1 MYKRLIGA
9 ALVFGMAATPP
20 PAAAQTHLRCADRA
34 SIVGTLEKKH
44 RESAIG
50 IGLSGPQAVF
60 EVWRAKRSG
69 TWTITVTRPNNTTC
83 IVAAGSNWLEAGPE
97 APKSVRHAAAK
108 R

>member
-20 PAAAQTHLRCADRA
+20 PAVAQSQLRCADRT
-34 SIVGTLEKKH
+34 SVVGTLEKKH

-69 TWTITVTRPNNTTC
+69 SWTITMTRPNNITC
-83 IVAAGSNWLEAGPE
+83 IFATGSNWFDAGPE
-97 APKSVRHAAAK
+97 VPKTARHAAVK
-108 R
+108 K